1 MAIPL
6 QMTGGVNS
14 TLHTLAHAQ
23 FYLVRVWLKWR
34 VTYHRTVLLVC
45 HLCCLEKKIHSSRM
59 STFRTNGGITIWPLY
74 MSPTTSFSLL
84 LLHIFAGREHHSAT
98 VAVHCDN
105 IRSFHSCA
113 IPVKPMLFPHFL
125 PNRVL
130 VRDVPLAGVV
140 RSLFYCPQ
148 SSGSAIL
155 GCWTLAVLCIST
167 NCQYNFFMYK
177 QFSVIQSQI
186 QVHLTDRR

>member
-1 MAIPL
+1 MKGNGIPL

-14 TLHTLAHAQ
+14 TFHTLAHAQ

-34 VTYHRTVLLVC
+34 VTSHRTALLVC
-45 HLCCLEKKIHSSRM
+45 RLCCLEKNPYISYVNVPHKWRHHHM
-59 STFRTNGGITIWPLY
+59 ALV
-74 MSPTTSFSLL
+74 
-84 LLHIFAGREHHSAT
+84 HVIFAGREHHSAT

-113 IPVKPMLFPHFL
+113 IPVKPMLFPHFS

-130 VRDVPLAGVV
+130 VRDVPLAGLV
-140 RSLFYCPQ
+140 RSLFYCPH

-167 NCQYNFFMYK
+167 NCQYNF
-177 QFSVIQSQI
+177 SCTNSSQLSI
-186 QVHLTDRR
+186 ARFKYI